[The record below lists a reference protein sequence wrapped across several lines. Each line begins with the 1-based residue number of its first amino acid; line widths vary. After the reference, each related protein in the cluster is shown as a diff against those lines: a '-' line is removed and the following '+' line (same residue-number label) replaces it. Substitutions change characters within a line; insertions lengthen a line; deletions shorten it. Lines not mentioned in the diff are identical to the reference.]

1 MRSFPTQL
9 SACAIAA
16 AALLSACGG
25 GGATADTTAPTV
37 TITDNVSATATGDV
51 TFTFTFSE
59 AVTGFTVDDITV
71 TGGTKGTFTM
81 ASTGLSATLVV
92 SPTANSSGT
101 MNVNVA
107 ASKFADVAGLA
118 NTTEATATQAFNTD
132 TTPTPPISPNL
143 VTNGDFSGG
152 KEGWT
157 GNALN
162 VLTEGGN
169 SYNSANVAAPGDA
182 WNANISYPLSIPTSG
197 VKYKLRF
204 KAQSDRSRTMI
215 AGIGLASDP
224 WTNIVQ
230 TVNLTTNLQT
240 FELSLT
246 SNFASSNS
254 RVIFDMGAAAG
265 AVSIDDVELVLD
277 TSPVAAGP
285 TVAAP
290 SPSALQANVTS
301 IFSDAY
307 SNVSNVS
314 WGPEWGAA
322 SARILDATAVGA
334 KYINMTAGKEFAGI
348 SFTGSPINATNHT
361 HFNMHYWIDNPI
373 LAGQVIN
380 IKLSNHAAGAGETSA
395 IEIPTITSVTGGSWQ
410 TLSIPLSNFTVAGG
424 GTAARSKI
432 AEVVITAART
442 NNGQP
447 VNLYFD
453 NIYFSTNP

>member
-1 MRSFPTQL
+1 MFKLTTKL
-9 SACAIAA
+9 TACALAA

-25 GGATADTTAPTV
+25 GGTTPDTTAPTV

-59 AVTGFTVDDITV
+59 TVTGFTVDDITV

-107 ASKFADVAGLA
+107 ASKFADTAGLT
-118 NTTEATATQAFNTD
+118 NTTEATATQAFNTV
-132 TTPTPPISPNL
+132 TTPTPSANL
-143 VTNGDFSGG
+143 VTNGNFSSGNT
-152 KEGWT
+152 GWT

-169 SYNSANVAAPGDA
+169 SYNSANVIAAGNPWDV
-182 WNANISYPLSIPTSG
+182 NLSFPLSIPNSN

-204 KAQSDRSRTMI
+204 KAQSDRARTLI

-224 WTNIVQ
+224 WTNTVQ

-246 SNFASSNS
+246 SNFASTNS

-314 WGPEWGAA
+314 WGPDWGPS
-322 SARILDATAVGA
+322 SARILDETAVGA

-380 IKLSNHAAGAGETSA
+380 VKLSNHAAGAGETSA
-395 IEIPTITSVTGGSWQ
+395 IEMPTIASVTGGSWQ

-424 GTAARSKI
+424 GTATRSKI